1 MVEAQKTKERPLLNV
16 SSHFDMTAYAPYISV
31 PMLRPPRPRS
41 SISMDTLG
49 VGEVSSA
56 VSIDPSLK
64 KSCSAAA
71 IGSLAPLVLQ

>member
-31 PMLRPPRPRS
+31 PMLRPPS

-64 KSCSAAA
+64 KGCSAAA